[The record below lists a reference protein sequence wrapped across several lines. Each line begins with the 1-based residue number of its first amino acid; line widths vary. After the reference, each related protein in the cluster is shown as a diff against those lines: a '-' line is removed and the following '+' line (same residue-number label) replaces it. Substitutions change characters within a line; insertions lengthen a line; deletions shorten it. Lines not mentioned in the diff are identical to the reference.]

1 MKKIVG
7 YVGEFYRTSVSPGA
21 FLLLCAFLAGAIA
34 INFGTRFETR
44 YVAVPPAILPKYV
57 LFYFTPFAV
66 AVLLQRPFPKLPLS
80 ALGRVNCG
88 ERGLGG
94 EGKYSESHLWLL
106 AVFAALMF
114 GLREVDW
121 SSLIGLGEAERH
133 WRRVINT
140 LLNWVAAGVPIALY
154 WRATRVPGEPF
165 YGWSAK
171 GIELRPYWLLLALM
185 FPLVAFASFQPD
197 FLSVYPR
204 AESIIGADPKEGLP
218 WPVYGL
224 FELMYGLDFVFIE
237 FFFRGFLVLAFAK
250 LIGRSAILPMAAFY
264 VFIHFE
270 KPMGEAISSFFGGII
285 LGVVAY
291 ETRSI
296 YGGIIVHVGIAWM
309 MELMAYM
316 QKAFRI
322 GG

>member
-7 YVGEFYRTSVSPGA
+7 YVGEFYRTTVSPGA

-44 YVAVPPAILPKYV
+44 YVAVGPAILPKYV
-57 LFYFTPFAV
+57 LFYFVPFAL
-66 AVLLQRPFPKLPLS
+66 AILLQRAFRKD
-80 ALGRVNCG
+80 G
-88 ERGLGG
+88 GLGG
-94 EGKYSESHLWLL
+94 EGRLWLL
-106 AVFAALMF
+106 AIFAALMF

-121 SSLIGLGEAERH
+121 SSVIGLGEAERH
-133 WRRVINT
+133 WRRVVNL
-140 LLNWVAAGVPIALY
+140 LLNWIAAGVPIALY
-154 WRATRVPGEPF
+154 WRATREPGEPF
-165 YGWSAK
+165 YGWSGK

-185 FPLVAFASFQPD
+185 FPLVTIASFQPD

-204 AESIIGADPKEGLP
+204 AESIIGANPKEGLP

-270 KPMGEAISSFFGGII
+270 KPMGEAISSFFGGIV

-296 YGGIIVHVGIAWM
+296 YGGIIVHVGIAWL

-316 QKAFRI
+316 QKAFR
-322 GG
+322 